1 MQIYKKLLYLLTNR
15 EQIHASY
22 LLIMTLIMALLD
34 MIGVASIM
42 PFMAVLTNPSLIE
55 SNTILFNIFQFSNKF
70 GVESQNDFLFFLG
83 ILLFIIFI
91 ITILFKAITTYLLVK
106 FSQSLGYRIGT
117 SLVEGY
123 LRQSYTWFLNRN
135 SSHLG
140 KSILSEVDFIIGNG
154 ISPAI
159 SVIAQTFVATAIITL
174 LIIVD
179 PKLALIVG
187 LVFCSIYGL
196 IYIFTRNFI
205 NKIGKER
212 VTANEQRFA
221 AVGEA
226 FGAVKEI
233 KVAGLEQSY
242 VQRFLNPAKNFASL
256 QSYSLAFNQIPRYV
270 VEGIAFGGILLITI
284 YLISKSEDFKSVI
297 PIIALY
303 AFAGYRLMPSLQ
315 IIYGSIALLRY
326 SGPAIDNLYN
336 DIKNLEPKIETN
348 RDNSILDLNKSI
360 SLNHIYY
367 TYPEA
372 SRLTLK
378 DIDINIPAKKTIGI
392 VGHTGS
398 GKTTILN
405 IILGLLNPQKG
416 SLVIDEKVITKD
428 NIRNWQRSIGYVP
441 QNIYLADDTIEGNI
455 AFGVDKKDI
464 DVKSI
469 EDAAKT
475 ANLHEFI
482 INDLPQKYQTNVGE
496 RGVKLS
502 GGQRQRIGIARAL
515 YFNPNL
521 LIFDEATNSLDVQ
534 TEAEVMKAIN
544 KMQGVK
550 TIIIIAHR
558 LNILEACDEIIE
570 IEKGEIKNITK
581 Q

>member
-1 MQIYKKLLYLLTNR
+1 MVDNLWAKT
-15 EQIHASY
+15 
-22 LLIMTLIMALLD
+22 
-34 MIGVASIM
+34 
-42 PFMAVLTNPSLIE
+42 E
-55 SNTILFNIFQFSNKF
+55 SANEIIKF
-70 GVESQNDFLFFLG
+70 GGF
-83 ILLFIIFI
+83 
-91 ITILFKAITTYLLVK
+91 
-106 FSQSLGYRIGT
+106 
-117 SLVEGY
+117 
-123 LRQSYTWFLNRN
+123 
-135 SSHLG
+135 
-140 KSILSEVDFIIGNG
+140 
-154 ISPAI
+154 
-159 SVIAQTFVATAIITL
+159 
-174 LIIVD
+174 
-179 PKLALIVG
+179 
-187 LVFCSIYGL
+187 
-196 IYIFTRNFI
+196 
-205 NKIGKER
+205 
-212 VTANEQRFA
+212 
-221 AVGEA
+221 
-226 FGAVKEI
+226 
-233 KVAGLEQSY
+233 EQSY

-348 RDNSILDLNKSI
+348 QDNSILGLNKSI

-367 TYPEA
+367 TYPET

-482 INDLPQKYQTNVGE
+482 VNELPQKYQTNVGE

-581 Q
+581 N

>member
-348 RDNSILDLNKSI
+348 RDNSILGLNKSI